1 MNTVQISH
9 GSVDKRL
16 EGGRG
21 DALENS
27 CSHHAP
33 VVVLALG
40 RAAPGR
46 RHNQQEGPADKQM
59 ALPPDA
65 TRGHK
70 YEGADADAQQVP
82 ARQVGDLGEGRDVV
96 KTQGQRVCG
105 ENGAEACGE
114 DGDHGEDEGDEVAL
128 PKWPVL
134 EVHLLGRVPRN
145 HIQSEKGQRTNGS
158 LGSSLGCGTSTM
170 GTGPERSYLSP
181 GVSSSGC
188 R

>member
-1 MNTVQISH
+1 
-9 GSVDKRL
+9 
-16 EGGRG
+16 
-21 DALENS
+21 
-27 CSHHAP
+27 
-33 VVVLALG
+33 
-40 RAAPGR
+40 
-46 RHNQQEGPADKQM
+46 M
-59 ALPPDA
+59 ALPPYPSRRDA
-65 TRGHK
+65 EKSGHPNSEQMVSRQQGDICKAFPKRRGDCHGVGSK
-70 YEGADADAQQVP
+70 DRAHGGADNCHQ
-82 ARQVGDLGEGRDVV
+82 RQD
-96 KTQGQRVCG
+96 GQDCI
-105 ENGAEACGE
+105 
-114 DGDHGEDEGDEVAL
+114 AL